1 MIVDFFN
8 SQCQSLT
15 TKKIFGLCDEEENE
29 EPAYIDEQ
37 NGVKWIAVVDND
49 ELKEVHFIAIDY
61 CIEIWRDD
69 DPTKMEK
76 RCDGML
82 WYDGKNLIF
91 VELKDRKLRNAS
103 EFIKEAALQLT
114 TTINHFKKNYNI
126 ADYNIKAAYIASR
139 KKIHRSYTERMKK
152 FQDDTRCTL
161 RIENRIKIPYI

>member
-15 TKKIFGLCDEEENE
+15 TKKIFGLCDEEETE

-37 NGVKWIAVVDND
+37 NRAKWIAVVEND

-61 CIEIWRDD
+61 CIDIWRDE
-69 DPTKMEK
+69 EK
-76 RCDGML
+76 KEMDNRCDGML

-103 EFIKEAALQLT
+103 KFIKEAALQLT
-114 TTINHFKKNYNI
+114 ATINHFKKNYNM
-126 ADYNIKAAYIASR
+126 ADYNIKAAYIANK
-139 KKIHRSYTERMKK
+139 KKIHRSYIARMED
-152 FQDDTRCTL
+152 FQRKTGCTL